1 MATLT
6 LIRGL
11 PGAGKSTYAKQ
22 HFDCLILENDMWHV
36 EDGCYKWTKDKLQAA
51 LKWVYKTAEL
61 MLENGKDVCIA
72 NTFTRK
78 AFVNSYKLLTEKHG
92 ARFNV
97 IRLETQFKSVHAV
110 PDEVAKSMKDSF
122 EDWPGEV
129 IISRH
134 KEVY

>member
-11 PGAGKSTYAKQ
+11 PGSGKSTYAKQ

-36 EDGCYKWTKDKLQAA
+36 EDGQYTWTKDKLQAA

-72 NTFTRK
+72 NTFTRR
-78 AFVNSYKLLTEKHG
+78 AFVNNYKLLAEKHH

-97 IRLETQFKSVHAV
+97 IRLETEFKSVHAV
-110 PDEVAKSMKDSF
+110 PDEVVESMRDSF
-122 EDWPGEV
+122 EDWPSEV
-129 IISRH
+129 VISQ
-134 KEVY
+134 KSS

>member
-11 PGAGKSTYAKQ
+11 PGSGKSTYAKQ

-36 EDGCYKWTKDKLQAA
+36 EDGVYCWTKDKLLTA
-51 LKWVYKTAEL
+51 LKWVHQTAEL

-72 NTFTRK
+72 NTFTRR
-78 AFVNSYKLLTEKHG
+78 AFINSYRMLAEKHG
-92 ARFNV
+92 AKFNV
-97 IRLETQFKSVHAV
+97 VRFETQFKCIHDV
-110 PDEVAKSMKDSF
+110 PAEVMKSMKDNF

-129 IISRH
+129 IISS
-134 KEVY
+134 KPS